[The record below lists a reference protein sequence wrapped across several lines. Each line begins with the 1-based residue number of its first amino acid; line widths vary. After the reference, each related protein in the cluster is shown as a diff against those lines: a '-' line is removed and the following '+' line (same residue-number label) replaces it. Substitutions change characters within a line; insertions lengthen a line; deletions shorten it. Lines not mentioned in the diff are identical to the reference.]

1 MTKLADLTFDP
12 QNANKGTAR
21 GRSMLEKS
29 LQKFGAGRS
38 ILLDKNNVIIAGN
51 KTAETAG
58 KEIIA
63 VKRTDLDI
71 NDPAARGL
79 AIADNRVGEVDLE
92 WDAVNLQK
100 LKDQGVELEE
110 FFRPSE
116 LSNLLDTRSGPGT
129 VEHLEQMELAAFEK
143 YDYVVIVAKN
153 DIDLARLH
161 TVLKIDRVETSFVSG
176 NSKPGLGRIVDCKR
190 LFDLLD
196 NAVK

>member
-51 KTAETAG
+51 KAAQTAG

>member
-1 MTKLADLTFDP
+1 M
-12 QNANKGTAR
+12 
-21 GRSMLEKS
+21 
-29 LQKFGAGRS
+29 
-38 ILLDKNNVIIAGN
+38 
-51 KTAETAG
+51 
-58 KEIIA
+58 
-63 VKRTDLDI
+63 
-71 NDPAARGL
+71 
-79 AIADNRVGEVDLE
+79 DLE

>member
-38 ILLDKNNVIIAGN
+38 ILLDKNNVIISGN
-51 KTAETAG
+51 KTAETAGQVGYDKVRIVETDG

-79 AIADNRVGEVDLE
+79 AISDNRVGE
-92 WDAVNLQK
+92 WT
-100 LKDQGVELEE
+100 
-110 FFRPSE
+110 S
-116 LSNLLDTRSGPGT
+116 SGMP
-129 VEHLEQMELAAFEK
+129 
-143 YDYVVIVAKN
+143 
-153 DIDLARLH
+153 
-161 TVLKIDRVETSFVSG
+161 
-176 NSKPGLGRIVDCKR
+176 
-190 LFDLLD
+190 
-196 NAVK
+196 